1 MKIRVDIDVEPEEMR
16 RLLGLPDVAGMQE
29 DVIKAVR
36 EKISQGADV
45 WETLSAMNK
54 QLLPEALQ
62 SASSIQSMLMKGFG
76 TLRGKDDEDE
86 LEADA
91 GDKPKK
97 RTARKTVS
105 KNAASAP
112 PKKK

>member
-29 DVIKAVR
+29 DVIQAVR
-36 EKISQGADV
+36 DKISQGADV

-76 TLRGKDDEDE
+76 SLRGKDENDEDS
-86 LEADA
+86 AKSS
-91 GDKPKK
+91 KPS
-97 RTARKTVS
+97 ARKTVS
-105 KNAASAP
+105 KGAAKPSS
-112 PKKK
+112 KKN